1 MSSREKDEKLQKHM
15 TRRSFRIRK
24 WINVRKI
31 TRLSHSQPKREFPS
45 FYIFPCWIHLRMWMN
60 RKETRTFLAINAFCF
75 QTHSDS
81 FANLHFPFINCVWR
95 KKIFFIFPVDDKVAG
110 ASRTKLLELLSM
122 LRWFIVLSSSFTKVR
137 LAVNLLS
144 LEWRHEWKKH
154 FLLPA
159 SQRSVGFWNYQRV
172 DTHNSHSRRR
182 FDIKI
187 SSSSFFLL
195 QHTAQWRWRRRWI
208 CCFPLVRVVLTPC
221 RRYEKSFPS
230 QWHHQKNN
238 NSTKTI
244 LTEKTTKDDDLEE

>member
-1 MSSREKDEKLQKHM
+1 M
-15 TRRSFRIRK
+15 
-24 WINVRKI
+24 RKI

-45 FYIFPCWIHLRMWMN
+45 FYIFPCWIHLRMWMS

-187 SSSSFFLL
+187 SSSSFFSFATHSSVALATTMNLL
-195 QHTAQWRWRRRWI
+195 FSTRSRRAHSVQEIW
-208 CCFPLVRVVLTPC
+208 
-221 RRYEKSFPS
+221 EKLSKS
-230 QWHHQKNN
+230 VASSK
-238 NSTKTI
+238 K
-244 LTEKTTKDDDLEE
+244 